1 MRIPG
6 KLSIVV
12 PDGYI
17 AYTAKQTRRSFH
29 PIVIVPQGTPI
40 EKADKTPQRLEIL
53 TYFTKENAEKNR
65 DNHFNDYI
73 NWKQISELRK
83 ENVIKIN
90 NSILYGIY
98 YKRTDE
104 TGTVSRQTC
113 RGGPARADLDRRG
126 ADPQA
131 LRRIRSGPIRSVRR
145 IGGCMG
151 GPGIMGVTGFVG
163 SVAGTLQL
171 APLTT
176 RQGPPVSS
184 QPGQTG
190 RLVGEGR
197 EGGHRTLQCAGCV
210 GAVSQVPTSGPPSA
224 SSMAAMRASTRSS
237 TALKGSRRATGGV
250 RPSSKR
256 RFTQSADRSRRRS
269 RARPITAP
277 RR

>member
-17 AYTAKQTRRSFH
+17 AYTAEQTRRSFH

-104 TGTVSRQTC
+104 TGTVSRQTWS
-113 RGGPARADLDRRG
+113 RTVGNNGWKISIIGPNNTENIPQELLD
-126 ADPQA
+126 
-131 LRRIRSGPIRSVRR
+131 
-145 IGGCMG
+145 
-151 GPGIMGVTGFVG
+151 
-163 SVAGTLQL
+163 
-171 APLTT
+171 
-176 RQGPPVSS
+176 
-184 QPGQTG
+184 
-190 RLVGEGR
+190 
-197 EGGHRTLQCAGCV
+197 
-210 GAVSQVPTSGPPSA
+210 
-224 SSMAAMRASTRSS
+224 AMRTIEFAKQKQTDS
-237 TALKGSRRATGGV
+237 
-250 RPSSKR
+250 
-256 RFTQSADRSRRRS
+256 D
-269 RARPITAP
+269 
-277 RR
+277 